1 MHALSFFKLPFFETN
16 ALGLVRFVVRVNA
29 AIESIKA
36 DLDK

>member
-1 MHALSFFKLPFFETN
+1 MLSLFLNCPFSETN

-29 AIESIKA
+29 ALESIKA